1 VIVAV
6 ESASTDLSVA
16 VADADGSILAQDGW
30 SVGPRQAHEL
40 LPRLQEL
47 LQRAGGSLQAVT
59 GIGVGLGPGSFTG
72 LRVGMSVA
80 KGLAFALGR
89 PLAGVPSLAAWLESE
104 PDAAAAVSRA
114 GAREAYLLIRGEGEP
129 RVVDREQ
136 LAAMRGRMVAPAE
149 LADAFGLDDTVQP
162 LGAAAAVAIAAAR
175 QLGADPAGADL
186 DRLEPVYIRAPRGI
200 GPAAAGAS

>member
-1 VIVAV
+1 MILAV

-16 VADADGSILAQDGW
+16 VADADGSLLAQDGW

-40 LPRLQEL
+40 LPRLQAL
-47 LQRAGGSLQAVT
+47 LQRAGGSLDAVT

-104 PDAAAAVSRA
+104 PEAAAAVSRA
-114 GAREAYLLIRGEGEP
+114 GAREAYLLIRGDDEP

-136 LAAMRGRMVAPAE
+136 LADTRAGLMAPAE
-149 LADAFGLDDTVQP
+149 LAEAFGLTDTVQP
-162 LGAAAAVAIAAAR
+162 LGAAAAVAFAAAR
-175 QLGADPAGADL
+175 LLSADPAGADI
-186 DRLEPVYIRAPRGI
+186 DRLEPVYVRAPRGI
-200 GPAAAGAS
+200 GPSAMGAR

>member
-1 VIVAV
+1 MILAL

-16 VADADGSILAQDGW
+16 VADANGSVLALDGW

-40 LPRLQEL
+40 LPRLQDL
-47 LQRAGGSLQAVT
+47 LARAGGGLDAVS

-104 PDAAAAVSRA
+104 PEAVAAVSRA
-114 GAREAYLLIRGEGEP
+114 GAREGYLLIRGEDAP

-136 LAAMRGRMVAPAE
+136 LAATRGRSVAPAE
-149 LADAFGLDDTVQP
+149 LAAAFELDDTVQP
-162 LGAAAAVAIAAAR
+162 LRAAAAVAVAAAR
-175 QLGADPAGADL
+175 QLTADPAGADL

-200 GPAAAGAS
+200 GPSAVGAT

>member
-1 VIVAV
+1 MILAV

-16 VADADGSILAQDGW
+16 VGNADGSLLAQDGW

-40 LPRLQEL
+40 LPRLQDL
-47 LQRAGGSLQAVT
+47 LQRVGGSLDDVT

-104 PDAAAAVSRA
+104 PEASAAVSRA
-114 GAREAYLLIRGEGEP
+114 GAREAYLLIRGEDEP

-136 LAAMRGRMVAPAE
+136 LAAARGVLVAPAE
-149 LADAFGLDDTVQP
+149 LAEAFGLADTVQP
-162 LGAAAAVAIAAAR
+162 LSAAASVALAAAR
-175 QLGADPAGADL
+175 LLSADPAGADL

-200 GPAAAGAS
+200 GPAAAGIR

>member
-1 VIVAV
+1 MILAL

-16 VADADGSILAQDGW
+16 VADADGSVLAVDGW

-40 LPRLQEL
+40 LPRLQDL
-47 LQRAGGSLQAVT
+47 LARAGGGLDAVS

-104 PDAAAAVSRA
+104 PEAVAAVSRA
-114 GAREAYLLIRGEGEP
+114 GAREAYLLIRGEDAP

-136 LAAMRGRMVAPAE
+136 LAATRGRSVAPAE
-149 LADAFGLDDTVQP
+149 LAAAFELDDTVQP
-162 LGAAAAVAIAAAR
+162 LRAAAAVAVAAAR
-175 QLGADPAGADL
+175 QLTADPAGADL

-200 GPAAAGAS
+200 GPSAVGAS

>member
-1 VIVAV
+1 VILAV

-16 VADADGSILAQDGW
+16 VGNADGSLLALDGW

-40 LPRLQEL
+40 LPRLQDL
-47 LQRAGGSLQAVT
+47 LQRVGGSLDAVT

-104 PDAAAAVSRA
+104 PEASAAVSRA
-114 GAREAYLLIRGEGEP
+114 GASEAYLLIRGEDEP

-136 LAAMRGRMVAPAE
+136 LAATRGLLVAPAE
-149 LADAFGLDDTVQP
+149 LAEAFGLAEAVQP
-162 LGAAAAVAIAAAR
+162 LRAAAAVSAAAAR
-175 QLGADPAGADL
+175 LLSADPAGADL

-200 GPAAAGAS
+200 GPAVAGIP

>member
-1 VIVAV
+1 MILAV

-16 VADADGSILAQDGW
+16 VGNADGSLLALDGW

-40 LPRLQEL
+40 LPRMQDL
-47 LQRAGGSLQAVT
+47 LQRVGGSLDMVT

-72 LRVGMSVA
+72 LRVGMSLA

-89 PLAGVPSLAAWLESE
+89 PVAGVPSLAAWLESE
-104 PDAAAAVSRA
+104 PEASAAASRA
-114 GAREAYLLIRGEGEP
+114 GAREAYLLIRGEDEP

-136 LAAMRGRMVAPAE
+136 LAATRGRLVAPAE
-149 LADAFGLDDTVQP
+149 LGEAFGLADPIQP
-162 LGAAAAVAIAAAR
+162 LRAAAAVSAAAAR
-175 QLGADPAGADL
+175 LLSADPAGADL

-200 GPAAAGAS
+200 GPAAAGIR

>member
-1 VIVAV
+1 MILAL

-16 VADADGSILAQDGW
+16 VADANGSVLALDGW

-40 LPRLQEL
+40 LPRLQDL
-47 LQRAGGSLQAVT
+47 LARAGGGLDAVS

-104 PDAAAAVSRA
+104 PEAVAAVSRA
-114 GAREAYLLIRGEGEP
+114 GAREAYLLIRGEDAP

-136 LAAMRGRMVAPAE
+136 LAATRGRSVAPAE
-149 LADAFGLDDTVQP
+149 LAAAFELDDTVQP
-162 LGAAAAVAIAAAR
+162 LRAAAAVAVAAAR
-175 QLGADPAGADL
+175 QLTADPAGADL

-200 GPAAAGAS
+200 GPSAVGAT